1 MGLRIKLISLVIGLI
16 FLYFVFR
23 SIKRNSFRPTYA
35 ILWISIS
42 FLLISIPIFEG
53 FYKWFSVHIIGI
65 IDARHIIYIGLIGF
79 LLIFNFYL
87 TIKIS
92 NMSDMIQEML
102 SHIAILQN
110 AVEKLSGKSESENHA
125 LAQKEN
131 EVNP

>member
-1 MGLRIKLISLVIGLI
+1 MGLRIKLIALIIGLI

-53 FYKWFSVHIIGI
+53 FYKWFSVNIIGI

-92 NMSDMIQEML
+92 NMSDMIQEIL
-102 SHIAILQN
+102 SNLAILQN
-110 AVEKLSGKSESENHA
+110 AIEKLS
-125 LAQKEN
+125 KEDKP
-131 EVNP
+131 EVNILGPKKIDS